1 MQLPNLKGSD
11 LEEQYINSSY
21 LAQGGMGV
29 VYKAY
34 DDFNKRE
41 VAIKLVAIPNP
52 EEEELLFR
60 EVKMSSELDSEN
72 LVKTYHVGDIE
83 ISNTKYFY
91 IVQHYYSN
99 GDLSKRIQKD
109 IPLESC
115 LKMMIDILNG
125 LKVAHSTIIHRD
137 LKPANILISEEG
149 NLVITDFGLAKFVD
163 EYTKSKSFKGGGTGY
178 YMSPECWLM
187 EKNSIQMDIYSL
199 GILFYELLTG
209 ELPLS
214 ATTYDECR
222 AWHLFNTLP
231 DISILRTD
239 TPTKLKQIISKMTQK
254 RAEDR
259 YSSADEIIIALKETI
274 KQEEEQDIEIEKI
287 AAMGHKKTEEIKAT
301 RLKAEQ
307 ERQKKEEY
315 KKFLD
320 FHVVELKTKVKSII
334 EKVNSK
340 LEENKITLRES
351 SSYGDTALSDFTL
364 SVNGRSANFKFY
376 SETVIEQYERDRIE
390 AIRERMRQSDRGWMG
405 SSIND
410 SIFKTKNIIYL
421 GMVETNF
428 QSPLFGECFGFNL
441 ALVKSDSD
449 TYGKWYRAYFSDS
462 SFSRGNRSNFALDL
476 EIFLK
481 EFENSFIMHNLSVD
495 YRELTDNDIH
505 RVIQEIISS

>member
-21 LAQGGMGV
+21 LAKGGMGV

-52 EEEELLFR
+52 EEELLLFR
-60 EVKMSSELDSEN
+60 EVKMSSSLDSEN
-72 LVKTYHVGDIE
+72 LVKTYYVGDIE
-83 ISNTKYFY
+83 ITGTKYFY

-187 EKNSIQMDIYSL
+187 EKNTIQMDIYSL
-199 GILFYELLTG
+199 GIIFYELLTG
-209 ELPLS
+209 ELPLNPR
-214 ATTYDECR
+214 TYEECR
-222 AWHLFNTLP
+222 DWHLFNTLP

-239 TPTKLKQIISKMTQK
+239 TPTKLRQIISKMTQK
-254 RAEDR
+254 RASER
-259 YSSADEIIIALKETI
+259 YSNAEEIISALEDTI
-274 KQEEEQDIEIEKI
+274 KQEEEQDKEIERLASI
-287 AAMGHKKTEEIKAT
+287 GHKKTEEMKTA
-301 RLKAEQ
+301 RLKAAQ
-307 ERQKKEEY
+307 ERQKKEDY

-320 FHVVELKTKVKSII
+320 FHVVELKEKVKSII
-334 EKVNSK
+334 EKVNSR
-340 LEENKITLRES
+340 LEENKISFREDN
-351 SSYGDTALSDFTL
+351 SYGESILNNFTL
-364 SVNGRSANFKFY
+364 SINGRNAHFQFH
-376 SETVIEQYERDRIE
+376 SETVIEQYERDRRE
-390 AIRERMRQSDRGWMG
+390 AITERVRASGRGWMA
-405 SSIND
+405 SPIQD
-410 SIFKTKNIIYL
+410 SIFKKKNIIYL

-428 QSPLFGECFGFNL
+428 HSPALGECFGFNL
-441 ALVKSDSD
+441 ALVKSDTD
-449 TYGKWYRAYFSDS
+449 TYGKWYIASFSDS
-462 SFSRGNRSNFALDL
+462 GFNRSNRKHFALNLDC
-476 EIFLK
+476 FLK
-481 EFENSFIMHNLSVD
+481 DFENSFITHVISVE
-495 YRELTDNDIH
+495 YRELAERDIY
-505 RVIQEIISS
+505 RVVEEIIGS